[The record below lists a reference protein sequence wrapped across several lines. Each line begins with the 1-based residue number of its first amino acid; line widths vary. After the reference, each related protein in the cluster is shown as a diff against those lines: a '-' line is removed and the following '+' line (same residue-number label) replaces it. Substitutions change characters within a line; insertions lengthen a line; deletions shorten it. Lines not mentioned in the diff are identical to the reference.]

1 MLSKMD
7 KLQASHK
14 TLTTQFVRDWRAK
27 HRDKEGSGPKQWLRR
42 SRLVAREYATDKRDD
57 VHAPATGGQALRSLP
72 LLYLGKKAEEQLGGE
87 QTILGSLDVK
97 DAFLQVGQEVPT
109 QVTTATGHFE
119 VLRNLPG
126 QRIGAKAW
134 FDRFDHLTEWL
145 RSRGFKF
152 CPENPCLRKASS
164 MCVLIHVDD
173 IMFVGD
179 KDNALSEFIPE
190 MKKVFDISEQRLEED
205 GSSFQFL
212 RRTYEKVENVKVH
225 PGKYAEN
232 MVEAYESKLGR
243 TKI

>member
-1 MLSKMD
+1 
-7 KLQASHK
+7 
-14 TLTTQFVRDWRAK
+14 
-27 HRDKEGSGPKQWLRR
+27 
-42 SRLVAREYATDKRDD
+42 
-57 VHAPATGGQALRSLP
+57 
-72 LLYLGKKAEEQLGGE
+72 
-87 QTILGSLDVK
+87 
-97 DAFLQVGQEVPT
+97 
-109 QVTTATGHFE
+109 
-119 VLRNLPG
+119 
-126 QRIGAKAW
+126 
-134 FDRFDHLTEWL
+134 
-145 RSRGFKF
+145 
-152 CPENPCLRKASS
+152 